1 LNVYEVTKIDGSTVS
16 ITASGYSWDKQAGRI
31 AFYHANGDPAASFTK
46 GEWLSLH
53 MRSPLVEAPKAITA
67 PEYDTFYGL

>member
-1 LNVYEVTKIDGSTVS
+1 MP
-16 ITASGYSWDKQAGRI
+16 TAI
-31 AFYHANGDPAASFTK
+31 NAASFTK